1 MEHISY
7 LLICKARSYDHLNTI
22 TQSPSQHKCSLS
34 PFSRSASA
42 LENKEPSLLYP
53 YSSEQS
59 VFRLRMNS
67 HSARCDLA
75 VRIWSERLAFDRDH
89 AGCGTT
95 ATSDPLRPGP
105 VDPEFT
111 VPIPFPGIS
120 LQYIPHPHP
129 PVREPGPY
137 PIASHPYFSAA
148 HACTHSLTLTMST
161 MPIRTVQAN
170 LASLKHNASQTS
182 PLPRRWPA
190 LSISST
196 IEVHQR
202 SLVLY
207 MHLTTDQVRGS
218 SKVYMYD

>member
-22 TQSPSQHKCSLS
+22 TQSPSQHKCSPS

-89 AGCGTT
+89 PGCRTT

-170 LASLKHNASQTS
+170 LAFNDSF
-182 PLPRRWPA
+182 P
-190 LSISST
+190 
-196 IEVHQR
+196 
-202 SLVLY
+202 
-207 MHLTTDQVRGS
+207 
-218 SKVYMYD
+218 